1 MGNSDKAIDL
11 NDKLLNKDK
20 IATSSIKYNYLKRR
34 KRTDDALQELENL
47 YSLNVKEYKEKIRN
61 NFTNIA
67 VDYYQNKQLQ
77 TAQELKSKK
86 LLVALVILS
95 ALLVIF
101 IITVVTR
108 LAYTKKNKEIERKV
122 LLAIQLQEHIYDL
135 ERDRDSLNES
145 LENSYLENNMTN
157 EKLKRTHEELELT
170 NRKLVNYNE
179 KLNQNRAVIKSLLSS
194 KFEMLENLCRVVVE
208 SNDEKTANKK
218 IAKKVSSL
226 IEDMSIDDNNI
237 KNIERKVD
245 EIHDNLMSDLR
256 RELPSLKEEDIRLY
270 LYSVLGFSLPVITL
284 FLKKDSISQIYSH
297 KKRLKAKINT
307 LNPDKSARFLLYIN

>member
-1 MGNSDKAIDL
+1 MDICQSGYADPIDSTFLFLSISAMGNSDKAIDL

-108 LAYTKKNKEIERKV
+108 LAYTKKTRRLRGKYCSQSSCRN
-122 LLAIQLQEHIYDL
+122 IY
-135 ERDRDSLNES
+135 
-145 LENSYLENNMTN
+145 M
-157 EKLKRTHEELELT
+157 
-170 NRKLVNYNE
+170 
-179 KLNQNRAVIKSLLSS
+179 
-194 KFEMLENLCRVVVE
+194 
-208 SNDEKTANKK
+208 
-218 IAKKVSSL
+218 
-226 IEDMSIDDNNI
+226 
-237 KNIERKVD
+237 
-245 EIHDNLMSDLR
+245 
-256 RELPSLKEEDIRLY
+256 
-270 LYSVLGFSLPVITL
+270 
-284 FLKKDSISQIYSH
+284 
-297 KKRLKAKINT
+297 T
-307 LNPDKSARFLLYIN
+307 LNGTGIL

>member
-108 LAYTKKNKEIERKV
+108 LANTKKNKEIERKV

-170 NRKLVNYNE
+170 NRKLVN
-179 KLNQNRAVIKSLLSS
+179 
-194 KFEMLENLCRVVVE
+194 
-208 SNDEKTANKK
+208 
-218 IAKKVSSL
+218 
-226 IEDMSIDDNNI
+226 
-237 KNIERKVD
+237 
-245 EIHDNLMSDLR
+245 
-256 RELPSLKEEDIRLY
+256 
-270 LYSVLGFSLPVITL
+270 
-284 FLKKDSISQIYSH
+284 
-297 KKRLKAKINT
+297 
-307 LNPDKSARFLLYIN
+307 